1 MKRKVAALEKVD
13 ADLPNLQHKIRN
25 DPLSYQQDF
34 QAQFDQYASLRELFL
49 QSPTTTDDRA

>member
-34 QAQFDQYASLRELFL
+34 QAQSWWAEACRWWKGIG
-49 QSPTTTDDRA
+49 SPC